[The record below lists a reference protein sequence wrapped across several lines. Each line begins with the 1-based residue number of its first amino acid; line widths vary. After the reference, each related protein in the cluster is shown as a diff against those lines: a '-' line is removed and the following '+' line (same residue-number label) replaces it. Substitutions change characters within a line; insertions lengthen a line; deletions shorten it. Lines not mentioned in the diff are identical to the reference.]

1 MSGTALD
8 HHLVRDYLCELD
20 AAMRGLPA
28 AQTRELKEQIKAHL
42 DEALPPDADDDQVH
56 AVLARLG
63 SAPELAAE
71 ASAVAGVAGPTAP
84 ASGFWGRLARVRRL
98 AWVIAALIVILIAG
112 AAKYV
117 DYYLSVNPLEYSN
130 GGDWWYAQDV
140 KHQDI
145 ASTYTATQNT
155 TRIRSGQRQGYLISV
170 YNPTKVTQTIVGD
183 GSGPTVGYS
192 APWGK
197 DEQVTVS
204 RSDTDIGN
212 GFTGESAARGIRFT
226 LPVSIPPFQT
236 RLVRVLWTSE
246 GCLSNG
252 ESSGVNQIFLR
263 VRVGWFTRTE
273 TIPQQGWY
281 LVGPSHGRCG

>member
-1 MSGTALD
+1 MNGTALD
-8 HHLVRDYLCELD
+8 HHLVRDYLAELD
-20 AAMRGLPA
+20 AAMRGLPP
-28 AQTRELKEQIKAHL
+28 AQARELKEQIKAHL
-42 DEALPPDADDDQVH
+42 DEALPPDADDGQVH
-56 AVLARLG
+56 AALARLG

-71 ASAVAGVAGPTAP
+71 ASAVAGVAGPAAP
-84 ASGFWGRLARVRRL
+84 VSGLWGRLARVRRRT
-98 AWVIAALIVILIAG
+98 WVIAGLIVILIAG

-117 DYYLSVNPLEYSN
+117 DYYLSVDPLEYSN

-155 TRIRSGQRQGYLISV
+155 TRIRSGQRQGYLISI
-170 YNPTKVTQTIVGD
+170 YNPTNFTQTIVGD
-183 GSGPTVGYS
+183 GSGPTVGYN

-197 DEQVTVS
+197 DEQVAVS
-204 RSDTDIGN
+204 RSYTDIAN
-212 GFTGESAARGIRFT
+212 GFTGESAARRIPFT

-246 GCLSNG
+246 SCLSNG
-252 ESSGVNQIFLR
+252 ESTGINQIFLR

-273 TIPQQGWY
+273 KIPQQGWY
-281 LVGPSHGRCG
+281 LAGPSHGRCG